1 MHIPKSCSLASSTS
15 ERIRPGN
22 VDVQLLR
29 LTMYGLYQSAEES
42 VTAGVADEAGRRGV
56 AGMLG

>member
-42 VTAGVADEAGRRGV
+42 GVADEAGRRGV